1 MTYREFKQAIEVFGL
16 GERVT
21 LVQIKARH
29 RELARAHHPDHG
41 NDTDSEVIRKIN
53 WAYKTLT
60 TYCESYRY
68 CLTEEEYLEQ
78 VPEERLRRQF
88 EGDPV
93 WGDSNSS
100 SN

>member
-1 MTYREFKQAIEVFGL
+1 MTYREFKQAIEVFGF

-21 LVQIKARH
+21 LGQIKARH
-29 RELARAHHPDHG
+29 RELAKTYHPDHG
-41 NDTDSEVIRKIN
+41 NETDSEVIRNVN
-53 WAYKTLT
+53 WAYEVLT
-60 TYCESYRY
+60 TYCENYRY

-88 EGDPV
+88 AEDPA
-93 WGDSNSS
+93 WGGSNSS